1 MKYEDKNK
9 NISIKA
15 NSIQIADS
23 VSFGNDISINLR
35 GDFKIGDYSRLGDDV
50 QILGNNVIIGS
61 HLYHSSG
68 LRIGGGGRQHPNAN
82 LKIGD
87 RCTIHNNFINV
98 CEPIIIGNDVGLSHH
113 VSIISHGYWLSV
125 LEGYPTKFSGVR
137 LSDGVIIGYRSVA
150 LMGVEIGSNAVI
162 GAHSVITKNLDGN
175 SIYGGNPAVFIKKI
189 EPLDKKCRIDKVNS
203 ILLEYRKIA
212 RYHGINPS
220 IKLNY
225 PDIYVNECIFNVE
238 TLKFS
243 GEEDKE
249 TDDFRD
255 YIRKWG
261 LRFYSVRPFKS
272 VCK

>member
-125 LEGYPTKFSGVR
+125 LEGYPTKFSGVM

-189 EPLDKKCRIDKVNS
+189 EPLDKKYRIDKVNS

-225 PDIYVNECIFNVE
+225 PDIFVNECIFNVE

-272 VCK
+272 VWK